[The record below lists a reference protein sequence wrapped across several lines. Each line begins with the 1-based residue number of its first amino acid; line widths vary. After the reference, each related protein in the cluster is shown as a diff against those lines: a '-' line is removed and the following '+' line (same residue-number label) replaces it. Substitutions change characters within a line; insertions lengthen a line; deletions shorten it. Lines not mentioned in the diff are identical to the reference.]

1 MAYTEE
7 QLALRIKEKY
17 PQYQGIDNSELVSK
31 VIDKY
36 PEYGESL
43 DKKEYE
49 GNLLTEAGK
58 LLYAGGAQSVLNAGG
73 GLAQAYGMM
82 LGDKADV
89 SDEAIDAYAAKQRGG
104 SRMTRGKIKAHRL
117 AKNRAIETSLENAA
131 RLRNQANG
139 LVEALEI
146 NPEVAESLP
155 GQVIRGLGQVPVSIL
170 AGLTGG
176 AVAGPAGA
184 VAGVVGVAAPQ
195 MTSEAI
201 SDAEATLGKS
211 YMEMNEDERNQVA
224 LSTLGYTTLGTALE
238 TAGFLKAVP
247 WMKRFLAGKTKVSAG
262 QLKSL
267 KREVAEGFAAEG
279 FTEAGQGFLLDAF
292 SKSTYDEDRQLMSA
306 KALSN
311 RFNEFLIGGLVGG
324 IVSGTGGTLE
334 RAATGQLFKPR
345 VEDTAPEDYVK
356 DSEQTEGRK
365 EYEVLY
371 IDQTTG
377 KEFTDVIEATSE
389 EEARNIFTGGLGSGS
404 TIAGA
409 GFDLVSVKPK
419 DAPEAPAP
427 EPTPTPGPVPTEQP
441 RPPDL
446 TAEARATYMPQR
458 FVGERAETAP
468 PFFKRFQ
475 PEQYSEGRF
484 VDIQTSEDLS
494 DQTFQGGSIR
504 IEDGRPALETSD
516 IGAASIIPSKASEEG
531 ALVRTNLFKQKAG
544 WKWTQAP
551 EGEPSTIVSVEQG
564 SKHYY
569 TLDFTSNKPLT
580 LKTYPDKK
588 SEPRGRPTT
597 RGEVRLGNKVGE
609 IEIRGKKHPVYDTVT
624 VGEPEVTAGA
634 APVRN
639 NVSVEAAS
647 RKIQQEGLAREANE
661 DFFQFWARTL
671 DSVGKR
677 VKASPRNFAIVAK
690 QAVQDTMQFFK
701 ENPKFATYYQTDAAL
716 TRSHIEAVTGPIT
729 DSEFTL
735 FRILAGL
742 TSPSTKLPDNLID
755 ALRVFKL
762 YKDKGDFNFI
772 VPSETAKGNR
782 TYDKKKTGFLF
793 RSTTGATKATSIL
806 ALQQKIDEIGLDAAL
821 EYFVEPTTM
830 QELVADKRK
839 FGYADVGDKGKIR
852 KVVKEATGQDK
863 LIPRIFMFGPKVGAY
878 TMNTMGYN
886 EYTTTD
892 IWESRFI
899 RSYFKGMLEA
909 GTGLP
914 QNVDEQKI
922 FQEFASNFNAEFE
935 KQTGLRLD
943 PADLQAVRWFYILNT
958 FNKAGYTYAKTD
970 DTISGYTA
978 RAARELYGINP
989 EGRRPSVG
997 EDTSEVFAK
1006 ASAGNRAFNRPLQ
1019 DATAISEEY
1028 SRSSGIPFQEPE
1040 RITSVNVERAQRIG
1054 KAFDE
1059 MTPAPNDPEVK
1070 AAYDAMVVET
1080 LAQYETILRNGYSI
1094 EINNTEPYNNSQEM
1108 IEDLRN
1114 RKVMRVF
1121 STEFGFGE
1129 GGITAKERAENPL
1142 LADTGLTDVN
1152 GVPLLV
1158 NDVFRFVH
1166 DFFGHAKLGNGFGP
1180 IGEENAWNVHSRMY
1194 SPLARKAMTT
1204 ETRGQNSWVN
1214 FSGVNDAAFEIRDQ
1228 AREARRQGREEE
1240 ANRLTSKVYDEMRFA
1255 DQKIGLLPDE
1265 FVRTDDEVTAEA
1277 GTVLRP
1283 DEQPVEG
1290 GFNSQAEMRKYI
1302 NEEFL
1307 PIAEKLGIDIV
1318 PNFAAP
1324 VAQYNVT
1331 QRAIEYNPREMFKQ
1345 SQDYIRS
1352 AMREEIIHA
1361 AMHKV
1366 LMSRSKSASPNQ
1378 AWLNFFEQ
1386 VGKDLTPEQRQAI
1399 EQVYRNLS
1407 DDVSYGAEYTR
1418 ALIQQQLYGRV
1429 TEQDLRFGPAFD
1441 KIKQLIK
1448 SVQIY
1453 ISHALKGMSDE
1464 RIEAAAV
1471 IKESADL
1478 LRGVD
1483 PTARPANQATIDAA
1497 NKQVQEDSGILTA
1510 EAATELAKPP
1520 KKKKKKKGP
1529 LSFMDKYIN
1538 TADTVLR
1545 RIHPE
1550 IANLFQRYVHSIDK
1564 KKFDALKRT
1573 KPFIERYNK
1582 IKNKK
1587 DQRRLKQLLMYSPL
1601 EAGQEGDI
1609 KLIAERDALL
1619 RKYDMYN
1626 LYKTNIVP
1634 VLFRIRSEAQE
1645 QGVDIG
1651 FLEGYFPRRVIDYEG
1666 LRESFGRPI
1675 AKDFRS
1681 YVDEINRQR
1690 RRRNLEQGKNEP
1702 LVEYGSE
1709 EEALI
1714 FEKYIRNGDY
1724 VRRGVKTAKP
1734 RSTNQRTIE
1743 LIPDKYLDFYDDPG
1757 SALEY
1762 YISSMIHATE
1772 TKRVFGERYVTDGED
1787 VRLAGEIGPLL
1798 QDLMDRGEINE
1809 EVAFRTLKHIA
1820 SMILNSANRENVF
1833 LGNMRQFSYLTTM
1846 VEFTST
1852 LSQLYDLPFILQRAG
1867 LLNAVNALR
1876 SPKYFKLE
1884 DYGIDNDRIS
1894 DEFRDEKN
1902 FLTQSVKLGLK
1913 ASGFTRLDQL
1923 LKETSLNAQY
1933 AKLRKD
1939 AQAYYKDR
1947 NSNRSKRFRTT
1958 IEAAVGKEQADAT
1971 IAALKKGDRDNA
1983 LVRDVVIRES
1993 LEKTQPITKMQ
2004 MPVGVAANPN
2014 SRIAY
2019 QMKSFM
2025 VTQLNYVRNEI
2036 LNEVFSGDKARATQ
2050 GAIRLARLMGFMIL
2064 VGLPVDALKDF
2075 LAGRLGYMSDYM
2087 FNSIFR
2093 IAGVSKYQVYQTKKE
2108 GIGSALV
2115 GYVTP
2120 ITVQQFM
2127 DYTAE
2132 FQRVTS
2138 GDRAL
2143 TASKL
2148 VSIAPFSDVLNRMF
2162 GFQQEKERREYIRR
2176 AREGELPTFMPPGSL

>member
-17 PQYQGIDNSELVSK
+17 PQYQGIDSSELVSK
-31 VIDKY
+31 VLDKY

-82 LGDKADV
+82 LGDKTDV

-170 AGLTGG
+170 AGLAG
-176 AVAGPAGA
+176 ATVGGPAGA

-292 SKSTYDEDRQLMSA
+292 AKSTYDEDRQLMSA

-365 EYEVLY
+365 EYEVSY

-389 EEARNIFTGGLGSGS
+389 EEARNIFTEGLGSGS
-404 TIAGA
+404 TIAGS
-409 GFDLVSVKPK
+409 GFDLVSVRRKEIIETAEEEVGPPELPEEGAIPSKVDYSDAKVGDTIEIVGVDGKRSQVEVIGISEQSGTIKFKRKDGSEALVGMSSDSVLNDINSPDYELQAAGHGTKNKNIKDLSDAELDDLEALLKRKIKETPALRQRDGDLSALEHQSDLFAIQLERKRRTVKPT
-419 DAPEAPAP
+419 EAPAP
-427 EPTPTPGPVPTEQP
+427 EPTPAPGPGPTEQP
-441 RPPDL
+441 RVPD
-446 TAEARATYMPQR
+446 
-458 FVGERAETAP
+458 
-468 PFFKRFQ
+468 
-475 PEQYSEGRF
+475 
-484 VDIQTSEDLS
+484 I
-494 DQTFQGGSIR
+494 
-504 IEDGRPALETSD
+504 
-516 IGAASIIPSKASEEG
+516 
-531 ALVRTNLFKQKAG
+531 
-544 WKWTQAP
+544 
-551 EGEPSTIVSVEQG
+551 
-564 SKHYY
+564 
-569 TLDFTSNKPLT
+569 
-580 LKTYPDKK
+580 
-588 SEPRGRPTT
+588 
-597 RGEVRLGNKVGE
+597 
-609 IEIRGKKHPVYDTVT
+609 
-624 VGEPEVTAGA
+624 TAGA
-634 APVRN
+634 ATVRN

-647 RKIQQEGLAREANE
+647 RKIQQEGLTREANE
-661 DFFQFWARTL
+661 DFFQFWTRTL

-677 VKASPRNFAIVAK
+677 LKASPRNFVIVAK

-729 DSEFTL
+729 DAEFTL

-772 VPSETAKGNR
+772 VPSRTEKGNR
-782 TYDKKKTGFLF
+782 TYDKEKTGFLF

-806 ALQQKIDEIGLDAAL
+806 ALQQKIDEIGLDATL
-821 EYFVEPTTM
+821 KYFVEPTTM
-830 QELVADKRK
+830 QELVAEKRK
-839 FGYADVGDKGKIR
+839 LGYADVGDKGKIR

-922 FQEFASNFNAEFE
+922 FQEFASNFNTEFA
-935 KQTGLRLD
+935 KQTGLKLD

-997 EDTSEVFAK
+997 EDTSEVFAG
-1006 ASAGNRAFNRPLQ
+1006 ASAGNRAFNEPLQ
-1019 DATAISEEY
+1019 DATTISEEY

-1080 LAQYETILRNGYSI
+1080 LAQYETILRNGYGI

-1129 GGITAKERAENPL
+1129 GGINAKERAENPL
-1142 LADTGLTDVN
+1142 LAVTGLTDVN

-1214 FSGVNDAAFEIRDQ
+1214 FSGVNDAAFEIRAQ

-1240 ANRLTSKVYDEMRFA
+1240 ANRLTAKVYDEMRFA

-1265 FVRTDDEVTAEA
+1265 FVRTDDEITAEA

-1290 GFNSQAEMRKYI
+1290 GFDSRAQMEQYI
-1302 NEEFL
+1302 TEEFL
-1307 PIAEKLGIDIV
+1307 PIAKKLGIDIV

-1324 VAQYNVT
+1324 VARYNVT
-1331 QRAIEYNPREMFKQ
+1331 QRAIEYNPRKLFKQ
-1345 SQDYIRS
+1345 SQDYVRS

-1361 AMHKV
+1361 TMHRV
-1366 LMSRSKSASPNQ
+1366 LMNRSKAASPNQ
-1378 AWLNFFEQ
+1378 AWLTFFDK

-1399 EQVYRNLS
+1399 EQVYTSLG
-1407 DDVSYGAEYTR
+1407 DDVSYGAEFTR
-1418 ALIQQQLYGRV
+1418 ALIQQQLYGRL
-1429 TEQDLRFGPAFD
+1429 TEQDLMYGPAFD

-1448 SVQIY
+1448 SVQMY
-1453 ISHALKGMSDE
+1453 ISRALKGMSDD

-1478 LRGVD
+1478 LRSVD
-1483 PTARPANQATIDAA
+1483 PTVRPANQATIDAA
-1497 NKQVQEDSGILTA
+1497 NRKVQEDSGILTA
-1510 EAATELAKPP
+1510 EAATEVARPP
-1520 KKKKKKKGP
+1520 KKKKKKGT

-1601 EAGQEGDI
+1601 EEGQEGDI

-1626 LYKTNIVP
+1626 LYKTNIIP

-1645 QGVDIG
+1645 QGIDIG

-1675 AKDFRS
+1675 AKDFRA

-1702 LVEYGSE
+1702 LIEYGSE

-1734 RSTNQRTIE
+1734 RASNQRTIE
-1743 LIPDKYLDFYDDPG
+1743 FIPDQNLDFYDDPG

-1798 QDLMDRGEINE
+1798 QELIRRGEINE
-1809 EVAFRTLKHIA
+1809 EAAFRTLPYFA
-1820 SMILNSANRENVF
+1820 RMILNSANRENVF

-1852 LSQLYDLPFILQRAG
+1852 LSQLYDLPFVMQRAG
-1867 LLNAVNALR
+1867 LLNTLNAII
-1876 SPKYFKLE
+1876 SPKYFKLQ

-1902 FLTQSVKLGLK
+1902 FLTQAVKLGLRV
-1913 ASGFTRLDQL
+1913 SGFTRLDQL
-1923 LKETSLNAQY
+1923 LKESSLNAQY

-1939 AQAYYKDR
+1939 AMAYYKDR
-1947 NSNRSKRFRTT
+1947 TSNRSRRFRAT

-1983 LVRDVVIRES
+1983 LVRDVIIRES

-2004 MPVGVAANPN
+2004 MPVGAAANPN

-2025 VTQLNYVRNEI
+2025 VVQLNYARNQILAEI
-2036 LNEVFSGDKARATQ
+2036 FSGDKARATQ
-2050 GAIRLARLMGFMIL
+2050 GTIRLARLMGFMIL
-2064 VGLPVDALKDF
+2064 IGLPVDALKDF

-2093 IAGVSKYQVYQTKKE
+2093 LAGVSKYQVYQTKKE

-2138 GDRAL
+2138 GDKAL

-2148 VSIAPFSDVLNRMF
+2148 VSIAPFSDVLNRLF

-2176 AREGELPTFMPPGSL
+2176 TREGELPTFVPPGSL